1 MAKHELTT
9 TSRKEVIV
17 SKLAETILDFVSK
30 IPASSETRSRT
41 PAERSRSIAN
51 TAAASAA
58 LAAGSLSLPPGPIGW
73 LTVIPEMITVW
84 KIQAQMVSNIA
95 AIYGKSA
102 TLSKEQMLY
111 CLFRHSA
118 SQAVRDIVVRVGERA
133 LIQQT
138 SLRTMQSIARKI
150 GIKLS
155 QKAIGKGLSRW
166 LPIVGAVGVGGYAYY
181 DTAQIA
187 STAIEL
193 FEQEIQIET
202 EKLE

>member
-1 MAKHELTT
+1 MAKHELATMPQ
-9 TSRKEVIV
+9 KEVIA
-17 SKLAETILDFVSK
+17 SKLSEAILDFVSK
-30 IPASSETRSRT
+30 IPASRESKSLT
-41 PAERSRSIAN
+41 PAERSRTIAN

-58 LAAGSLSLPPGPIGW
+58 LTAGSLSLPPGPIGW
-73 LTVIPEMITVW
+73 LTVIPEMFAVW

-102 TLSKEQMLY
+102 ALSKEQMLY

-118 SQAVRDIVVRVGERA
+118 SQAVRDLVVRVGERA

-138 SLRTMQSIARKI
+138 SLRTLQSIARKI

-193 FEQEIQIET
+193 FEQEIQVET
-202 EKLE
+202 GKLE

>member
-1 MAKHELTT
+1 
-9 TSRKEVIV
+9 
-17 SKLAETILDFVSK
+17 
-30 IPASSETRSRT
+30 
-41 PAERSRSIAN
+41 
-51 TAAASAA
+51 
-58 LAAGSLSLPPGPIGW
+58 
-73 LTVIPEMITVW
+73 
-84 KIQAQMVSNIA
+84 
-95 AIYGKSA
+95 
-102 TLSKEQMLY
+102 
-111 CLFRHSA
+111 
-118 SQAVRDIVVRVGERA
+118 
-133 LIQQT
+133 
-138 SLRTMQSIARKI
+138 MQSIARKI

>member
-1 MAKHELTT
+1 MAKYELAT
-9 TSRKEVIV
+9 TSQKEVIA
-17 SKLAETILDFVSK
+17 SKLSEAILDFVSK
-30 IPASSETRSRT
+30 IPASNESKSLTPAARSRT
-41 PAERSRSIAN
+41 IAN

-58 LAAGSLSLPPGPIGW
+58 LTAGSLSLPPGPIGW
-73 LTVIPEMITVW
+73 LTVIPEMFTVW

-102 TLSKEQMLY
+102 ALSKEQMLY

-118 SQAVRDIVVRVGERA
+118 SQAVRDLVVRVGERA

-138 SLRTMQSIARKI
+138 SLRTLQSIARKI

-187 STAIEL
+187 STAIEM
-193 FEQEIQIET
+193 FEQENQVET
-202 EKLE
+202 EKLA